1 MKHFLSAVLL
11 TTLGLG
17 LSLANAET
25 VNGTG
30 IRRPFGY
37 SSGSTDAQDA
47 RTRQQ
52 ILYHG
57 GPILLGSVPLYLI
70 YYGSFPSSTISI
82 LDDFFSTIGG
92 TPQYNVN
99 TTYYDANNNHIQNAI
114 TFSTASSI
122 YFDNYSQGKTWNNST
137 VQTVVK
143 NAIQGGHL
151 PQDPTGI
158 YFVVTAMDVTIPGF
172 CSSFCA
178 FHANST
184 SIISGLDIKYS
195 LVPDPT
201 QACSG
206 CDGNVA
212 IYGQT
217 ITPNG
222 DLGADEMTDSIM
234 HELSE
239 AVTDPDGSAWYTRR
253 GAENGDLCNF
263 TYGTTYTAPNG
274 AIANAHIGTRDYLI
288 QEIWENSTSQQACA
302 NTLP

>member
-1 MKHFLSAVLL
+1 MKHL
-11 TTLGLG
+11 
-17 LSLANAET
+17 LSLSLLVSLGVALGIAPAET
-25 VNGTG
+25 INGTG

-37 SSGSTDAQDA
+37 PLDSSDAEA
-47 RTRQQ
+47 RTPK

-57 GPILLGSVPLYLI
+57 GPILLGSVPVYII

-82 LDDFFSTIGG
+82 VNDFFSTIGG
-92 TPQYNVN
+92 SPQYNVN
-99 TTYYDANNNHIQNAI
+99 TTYFNGQGAHIQNAI
-114 TFSTASSI
+114 SFSTSSHI
-122 YFDNYSQGKTWNNST
+122 YNDNYSLGKSFNSNT
-137 VQTVVK
+137 VQTVVM

-151 PQDPTGI
+151 PADATGI

-172 CSSFCA
+172 CKSFCA
-178 FHANST
+178 YHANSST
-184 SIISGLDIKYS
+184 IVTGLDIKYS
-195 LVPDPT
+195 LIPDPT
-201 QACSG
+201 QACAG

-212 IYGQT
+212 IYGQS

-274 AIANAHIGTRDYLI
+274 AIANAHVGSRDYLI
-288 QEIWENSTSQQACA
+288 QEIWENSGAGFCA